1 MGLRFQKRIK
11 LFPGVR
17 INLNKKSFGVTFGGK
32 GLHYTINSKGRHTAS
47 AGVPGTGLYYTK
59 SYGGSSQSAKG
70 SSGTPQGGIIS
81 GGENPNWRRK
91 KLRERTWFI
100 ILWLILFFPVGL
112 YFMWRS
118 GWRKEVKIG
127 ISALFA
133 VSVVYSILFPPVRP
147 ESLSIE
153 IPNQQA
159 EYDINQEIPITL
171 SVMPEDAET
180 DSIYFHTSSL
190 SVDVDDNI
198 ISTGNTEGT
207 YDIYAYYGDIK
218 SNTLTINVV
227 DFEAREEAA
236 RIEAERIAEEERIQ
250 MEQEAAEQAEEETS
264 IPEEPETSKVEEN
277 IDMQTEDS
285 ESSQNV
291 VVNQEP
297 SDTDTTAEKPAE
309 ETAGSSESNT
319 QVVESQPVNSQNLVW
334 VDDTAVRYHLKSD
347 CSGMDAAYQ
356 VTIEQAEAMGKTPC
370 GRCYR

>member
-32 GLHYTINSKGRHTAS
+32 GLHYTINSKGKHTAS

-59 SYGGSSQSAKG
+59 SYGGSSQSAKR

-81 GGENPNWRRK
+81 GGENPNWRKK

-147 ESLSIE
+147 ESISIE

-207 YDIYAYYGDIK
+207 YDVYAYYGDVK

-250 MEQEAAEQAEEETS
+250 MEQEAAEQADEETS
-264 IPEEPETSKVEEN
+264 I
-277 IDMQTEDS
+277 
-285 ESSQNV
+285 
-291 VVNQEP
+291 
-297 SDTDTTAEKPAE
+297 
-309 ETAGSSESNT
+309 
-319 QVVESQPVNSQNLVW
+319 
-334 VDDTAVRYHLKSD
+334 
-347 CSGMDAAYQ
+347 SGNRRRQ
-356 VTIEQAEAMGKTPC
+356 K
-370 GRCYR
+370 